1 VADGTAATPPV
12 SAIGRQEP
20 SPPKRQ
26 PRAWISLVAAALWAA
41 GGHGWHWW
49 LFAAPALPL
58 LLTPA
63 VALMAK
69 IHAQRV
75 HQLHAA
81 GGAVSLLLAL
91 LCASTGGGFNA
102 LLAGFASVF
111 VFLSAGRVALRSEPR
126 YDGAVA
132 PQETAALDAKAALD
146 ETLLAYFVGVAD
158 IPAGPEAEARSI
170 EATRMVAA
178 LHEHGWAN
186 QPERFHQLPPPPLAV
201 AVDAARHRGI
211 HFERIRYDSGFVP
224 RPELPGA
231 RAWMQLPNNRQ
242 SVLRVFRHAGAPRPW
257 LMCIHGYRMGHD
269 WIDFGLFPPAVL
281 HKKMGFNLLLPT
293 LPLHGPR
300 KVGSS
305 SGDGFLDGNLLTLIH
320 SQTQAVWDLRRAL
333 AWLRDREP
341 DARVGVYGVS
351 LGGYNAALLAGYE
364 AELDFVLAGVPLT
377 DVAGVLWR
385 HLPQLHRHF
394 YAQHGLTEAS
404 YRAMAGVVSPLT
416 RPALP
421 ATERLH
427 IFAAAADRIVPPD
440 QPLLLAR
447 HWQRPV
453 QWYQGSHLSIR
464 HEALARRALRVA
476 MAGAGWR

>member
-1 VADGTAATPPV
+1 MIWMV
-12 SAIGRQEP
+12 
-20 SPPKRQ
+20 
-26 PRAWISLVAAALWAA
+26 
-41 GGHGWHWW
+41 GGSGWRWW
-49 LFAAPALPL
+49 LFAVPALPL
-58 LLTPA
+58 LVTPA

-69 IHAQRV
+69 IHEQRV

-81 GGAVSLLLAL
+81 GGAVSVLLAL
-91 LCASTGGGFNA
+91 LCVLAGGGFNA
-102 LLAGFASVF
+102 LLAGTASVF
-111 VFLSAGRVALRSEPR
+111 VFLSAGRIALRSEPR
-126 YDGAVA
+126 YDGAAA
-132 PQETAALDAKAALD
+132 PQEGAALDAKAALD

-158 IPAGPEAEARSI
+158 IPAGPEAEVRSI
-170 EATRMVAA
+170 EATRMTAA
-178 LHEHGWAN
+178 LREHGWVDH
-186 QPERFHQLPPPPLAV
+186 PERFHQPPQPPVAV
-201 AVDAARHRGI
+201 AVDAERYRGI

-231 RAWMQLPNNRQ
+231 REWTQLPNNHH

-300 KVGSS
+300 KSGSS

-320 SQTQAVWDLRRAL
+320 SQTQALWDLRRAL

-341 DARVGVYGVS
+341 GARVGVYGVS

-385 HLPQLHRHF
+385 HLPQLHRRF
-394 YAQHGLTEAS
+394 YAQHGLTEES
-404 YRAMAGVVSPLT
+404 YRAMASVVSPLT
-416 RPALP
+416 RAPLP
-421 ATERLH
+421 AIERLH

-464 HEALARRALRVA
+464 REALARRALRVA